1 MIRILVATLA
11 GVLGA
16 EAQVTFGDLLRADP
30 SNWLSYSGAYHSQRH
45 SALTQIHNDN
55 VRALVPKWIF
65 HGL

>member
-30 SNWLSYSGAYHSQRH
+30 SNWLSYSAHITRSATQR
-45 SALTQIHNDN
+45 
-55 VRALVPKWIF
+55 
-65 HGL
+65 